1 MPTSRRDR
9 AFLWRM
15 FAMIATGCALTLLGA
30 LLNPPRALLHALHK
44 EN

>member
-1 MPTSRRDR
+1 MPTPPRELR
-9 AFLWRM
+9 FLRRM
-15 FAMIATGCALTLLGA
+15 FAMILTGCGLLLLGA

>member
-9 AFLWRM
+9 RFLWRM
-15 FAMIATGCALTLLGA
+15 FAMVLTGCALTLLGA
-30 LLNPPRALLHALHK
+30 LLNPPRALLARLHK